1 VREVSCG
8 VCGAS
13 LTPGAKFCHD
23 CGAPAGA
30 RAAGTPAQTAAP
42 ASRGRTARQ
51 EKPSGGSRSNLP
63 WILASLAFVTVV
75 VIYAAQRTGQSAPP
89 QGPAPSGAAAVD
101 ISSMTPQERAS
112 RLFDRIMRLNEE
124 GKRDSVQL
132 FASMA
137 VPVYESLGPLDLDGR
152 YDLGRIAQVS
162 GQLDLA
168 QAEADT
174 ILAKAPSHLLGLI
187 LAAGVADAR
196 GNQAAR
202 SALERRLLDAESSQR
217 ALGLE
222 EYTRHKS
229 DIDAALSAARNRR

>member
-1 VREVSCG
+1 
-8 VCGAS
+8 
-13 LTPGAKFCHD
+13 
-23 CGAPAGA
+23 
-30 RAAGTPAQTAAP
+30 
-42 ASRGRTARQ
+42 
-51 EKPSGGSRSNLP
+51 
-63 WILASLAFVTVV
+63 
-75 VIYAAQRTGQSAPP
+75 
-89 QGPAPSGAAAVD
+89 
-101 ISSMTPQERAS
+101 MTPQERAS

-124 GKRDSVQL
+124 GKRDSVEL

-168 QAEADT
+168 QAQADT
-174 ILAKAPSHLLGLI
+174 ILARAPSHLLGLI
-187 LAAGVADAR
+187 LSAGVADAR

-217 ALGLE
+217 ALNLD

-229 DIDAALSAARNRR
+229 DIDAAISAARNRR